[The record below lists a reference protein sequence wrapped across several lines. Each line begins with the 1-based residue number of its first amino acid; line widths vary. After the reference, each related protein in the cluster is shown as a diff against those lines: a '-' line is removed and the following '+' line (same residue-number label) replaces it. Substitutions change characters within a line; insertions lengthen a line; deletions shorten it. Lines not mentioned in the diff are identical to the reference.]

1 MIEKQPSSTSSQR
14 RSEQP
19 SLPDDRPIESRS
31 ARRFV
36 RTAGAGALLLP
47 FVWAGTAGLEFA
59 RAHLSHSLIA
69 RPERLFGGDG
79 AAMWPIL
86 TLLVFAAAWGLAA
99 VAVAVAL
106 RAEHRRVALAG
117 AALLI
122 GAAGCRV
129 AIAVFPP
136 DPAMYGD
143 SAVRDYAALG
153 LVALLPAGM
162 LLAGI
167 GVGRRGRVL
176 AWLSGIAAIA
186 VVWHAIWATSWSLQS
201 GGIQPQ
207 LLAVEGMEGI
217 TAVWAAAAGIWLL
230 GLPVSLAASVARLEA
245 AVAST
250 AGSSFGRR
258 LVPGRKAALLLAAIG
273 VLGAVSSSAPVVR
286 ADGPTIMA
294 QLRGRTSA
302 QTFTVA
308 GIDRT
313 ARVYRPTQPIGRPG
327 LVIVLH
333 GVFGSGFGME
343 NDSRF
348 DDQAERL
355 GWIAAYPDG
364 VLDGWDAFG
373 STSSWGSHP
382 GADDVAFIGSL
393 IDRLEASDNVDP
405 ARVYVTGISRGGM
418 MTYRLGCALSGRV
431 AAIAPVS
438 GNMANSSGTADVP
451 CTLARP
457 VSVLA
462 IHGTADRTIP
472 IKGGVVDIP
481 FSPMAD
487 VIAKWRGWD
496 GCAGASTVAL
506 DGASTTTAWSCKS
519 GSTVS
524 QRIVSGGWHTWPH
537 PSFAATPTSPDDFD
551 ASRIIADFFVAHPLA
566 PAS

>member
-1 MIEKQPSSTSSQR
+1 MTTTKPSSTSSLRQQ
-14 RSEQP
+14 QP
-19 SLPDDRPIESRS
+19 LPDDRRIESRS
-31 ARRFV
+31 ARRLV
-36 RTAGAGALLLP
+36 RAAGAGALLVP
-47 FVWAGTAGLEFA
+47 FAWAGTAGLEFA
-59 RAHLSHSLIA
+59 RAHLSHSLIS

-79 AAMWPIL
+79 AAWWPIL
-86 TLLVFAAAWGLAA
+86 TLLVCAAAIGLAA
-99 VAVAVAL
+99 IAVAVSL

-122 GAAGCRV
+122 GGAACRV
-129 AIAVFPP
+129 AIAAFPP
-136 DPAMYGD
+136 DPAMYAD
-143 SAVRDYAALG
+143 SPIRDYAALG

-162 LLAGI
+162 VLAGI
-167 GVGRRGRVL
+167 GVGRRGRVV
-176 AWLSGIAAIA
+176 AWLSGLAAIA
-186 VVWHAIWATSWSLQS
+186 VVWHAIWATSWSLGS

-217 TAVWAAAAGIWLL
+217 TALWAAAAGLWLI
-230 GLPVSLAASVARLEA
+230 GLPAGLAASAARLGK
-245 AVAST
+245 AVASN
-250 AGSSFGRR
+250 AGSSFTRR
-258 LVPGRKAALLLAAIG
+258 LAPGRKAALLLAAIG

-286 ADGPTIMA
+286 ADGPTFMS
-294 QLRGRTSA
+294 QLSGRTSA
-302 QTFTVA
+302 QVFNVA

-313 ARVYRPTQPIGRPG
+313 ARVYRATQPIGHPG

-343 NDSRF
+343 NDSGF
-348 DDQAERL
+348 DAQAERL

-451 CTLARP
+451 CNLARP

-462 IHGTADRTIP
+462 IHGTADGTIP
-472 IKGGVVDIP
+472 IKGGFVDIP

-496 GCAGASTVAL
+496 GCGGTPTVAL
-506 DGASTTTAWSCKS
+506 DGASTTTAWSCRN

-524 QRIVSGGWHTWPH
+524 QRIVTGGWHTWPH
-537 PSFAATPTSPDDFD
+537 PSFKTTPTSADDFD
-551 ASRIIADFFVAHPLA
+551 GSRIIADFFVAHPLA